1 MGTCAT
7 AEAGTIAGLNVLSII
22 NEPTTA
28 AISYGLERVGGQ
40 RRLMVFDLGGG
51 TFDVT
56 VMEIRGLA
64 MRAQASDGNAE
75 LGGKD
80 WDDRLLNHV
89 AQEFI
94 GRFGLDPRDEAQPY
108 QELYERCLHAKTMLS
123 TQSKAVIP
131 VNYRGHRMVVAITR
145 EQFEDMTR
153 DLVQQCIDTCEL
165 VLDKA
170 GMHWE
175 DLEEVLLVGGAT
187 RMPMI
192 RQALRR
198 RAGELETSCLN
209 PEACVAMGAA
219 LVGVLRHQPEHP
231 ALMPHRKA
239 LARRATRTSEGRP
252 LSPADQL
259 KPANTV
265 ATDPLPIAG
274 STYGYIPPVSITDVT
289 SQSLG
294 IVVLDSNHTER
305 VITLIPDGT
314 KLPCEE
320 RGRFAYAYNNM
331 TAVRVEVTEGS
342 GGTRD
347 QVEVIGHVVLSGLP
361 PRPKG
366 TPIEVIYRYG
376 QNQILEIDV
385 LDVET
390 RRVRRAQVDL
400 RGGMDAH
407 TIEKARRTVASFQV
421 H

>member
-1 MGTCAT
+1 
-7 AEAGTIAGLNVLSII
+7 
-22 NEPTTA
+22 
-28 AISYGLERVGGQ
+28 
-40 RRLMVFDLGGG
+40 MV
-51 TFDVT
+51 VT
-56 VMEIRGLA
+56 V
-64 MRAQASDGNAE
+64 
-75 LGGKD
+75 
-80 WDDRLLNHV
+80 
-89 AQEFI
+89 
-94 GRFGLDPRDEAQPY
+94 
-108 QELYERCLHAKTMLS
+108 
-123 TQSKAVIP
+123 
-131 VNYRGHRMVVAITR
+131 TR
-145 EQFEDMTR
+145 EQFEDISR
-153 DLVQQCIDTCEL
+153 DLVQQCLSTCEL

-192 RQALRR
+192 RQVLRR

-219 LVGVLRHQPEHP
+219 LAGVLRHQPDHP
-231 ALMPHRKA
+231 ALMPHRQA
-239 LARRATRTSEGRP
+239 LARRAKKTSEGRE
-252 LSPADQL
+252 LSPMDRMVQPSHQQDGGA
-259 KPANTV
+259 
-265 ATDPLPIAG
+265 LPMAG
-274 STYGYIPPVSITDVT
+274 SNFGYLPPVTITDVT
-289 SQSLG
+289 SQTLG
-294 IVVLDSNHTER
+294 IVVLDSQLNER

-314 KLPCEE
+314 ALPCEE

-342 GGTRD
+342 GITRD
-347 QVEVIGHVVLSGLP
+347 QVQVIGEVVLSGLP

-385 LDVET
+385 IDVDT

-400 RGGMDAH
+400 KGGMDPH